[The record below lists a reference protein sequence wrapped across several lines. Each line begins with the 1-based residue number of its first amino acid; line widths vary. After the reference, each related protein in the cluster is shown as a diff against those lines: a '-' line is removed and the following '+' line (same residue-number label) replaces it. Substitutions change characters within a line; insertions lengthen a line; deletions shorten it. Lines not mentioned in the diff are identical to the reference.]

1 MRLAPA
7 PEVAQRGQRART
19 IAVLARTVARPAG
32 FAGAWIAAPP
42 DAARYAHDLY
52 ANLRALDATG
62 ATAIVV
68 EAVPDDAQWQAVRDR
83 LARASRGD
91 TDDRD

>member
-1 MRLAPA
+1 MP
-7 PEVAQRGQRART
+7 
-19 IAVLARTVARPAG
+19 
-32 FAGAWIAAPP
+32 
-42 DAARYAHDLY
+42 ARYAHDLY

-68 EAVPDDAQWQAVRDR
+68 EAVPDDAHWQAVRDR